1 MFKQKNVMQDTKH
14 RCVTDVKTSL
24 DGDGDGSITKVS
36 HIWKAVCSDSH
47 IYINTQFFQ
56 AWLTPQYFKDEF
68 VANAVKS
75 KFIYNMFI
83 AE

>member
-1 MFKQKNVMQDTKH
+1 M
-14 RCVTDVKTSL
+14 
-24 DGDGDGSITKVS
+24 
-36 HIWKAVCSDSH
+36 
-47 IYINTQFFQ
+47 NTVNS
-56 AWLTPQYFKDEF
+56 YFKDEF

>member
-1 MFKQKNVMQDTKH
+1 MANFGSKH
-14 RCVTDVKTSL
+14 WRTVICVSRCVQDVKTSL
-24 DGDGDGSITKVS
+24 DCDGDGSITKVS
-36 HIWKAVCSDSH
+36 KKTKTEISNILKN
-47 IYINTQFFQ
+47 IQFWNNIANSF
-56 AWLTPQYFKDEF
+56 FKDEF